1 MTKNKDI
8 RSQPLRIIDKAML
21 LQAKNPFDLPPDS
34 ELLQMRD
41 EENRKAKERHQKLIK
56 RSIINRSSTSLAH
69 SNNQSRYGCRS
80 NLDNREYGMGISPP
94 AAEHQQR
101 QQMGE
106 FVDQKREIFLVQL
119 LIDRKNKEIQR
130 IQNLRKTEKKN
141 IAEEEAKIAEVSN
154 QYKMTTNQIDA
165 ELNRE
170 KKSMDQAIKNRTMV
184 QKKLKQKT
192 LYVDAITAENSRN
205 LETRAAYQNY
215 YKFLSHMTPPDMK
228 MFEFFSSPQVLL
240 DEIEKVE
247 NENLFLIQHC
257 HELLYEQETVT
268 SAVKADIK
276 STVAESDELMDAI
289 GKLSTVEQLSFACD
303 HSSPE
308 NEALE
313 KEINKLAKIVTQ
325 TYEECFNESADV
337 NTLTRL
343 ERIENEFEK
352 MYREME
358 TIDADF
364 IKTKQTEKDK
374 KRREEQRKAKAEEQQ
389 KEQARKHK
397 QALLRAQ
404 MPIKRKTGRPVHE
417 RTLPIKLNRNT
428 IDEKQKLIEEQAQD
442 IFLYGD
448 IEY

>member
-1 MTKNKDI
+1 MTKTKEL
-8 RSQPLRIIDKAML
+8 RAPPLHIIDKALL
-21 LQAKNPFDLPPDS
+21 LQVKNPFDLPPDS

-41 EENRKAKERHQKLIK
+41 EENRKNKERHQKLIK
-56 RSIINRSSTSLAH
+56 QSIINRSLSSLAP
-69 SNNQSRYGCRS
+69 SASQSRHGTRS
-80 NLDNREYGMGISPP
+80 ALENKEYGLGISPP
-94 AAEHQQR
+94 KAEHQQR
-101 QQMGE
+101 QQMDE
-106 FVDQKREIFLVQL
+106 FIGQKREIFLVQL

-170 KKSMDQAIKNRTMV
+170 KKAMDQAIKNRTMA

-192 LYVDAITAENSRN
+192 SYVDAITNENSRN
-205 LETRAAYQNY
+205 LETRTAYQNY
-215 YKFLSHMTPPDMK
+215 FKFLSNLTPPDTK
-228 MFEFFSSPQVLL
+228 MFDFFTNPQVLL

-257 HELLYEQETVT
+257 HELQYEQETVT
-268 SAVKADIK
+268 SAVKSDIRQ
-276 STVAESDELMDAI
+276 TTAESDDLLNAI
-289 GKLSTVEQLSFACD
+289 GKLNKVEQLIFTGEKNT
-303 HSSPE
+303 PE
-308 NEALE
+308 NESME

-325 TYEECFNESADV
+325 TYEECFNETADV

-343 ERIENEFEK
+343 ERIENELEQ
-352 MYREME
+352 MYRQLMS
-358 TIDADF
+358 IDPEF
-364 IKTKQTEKDK
+364 IKAKQTEKDK

-417 RTLPIKLNRNT
+417 RLLPIKLNRNQ

-442 IFLYGD
+442 VFLYGD